1 MGLSG
6 WACQISCMPH
16 ASEDRYVCACMC
28 SMLHANCGH
37 AWAQHAGFP
46 MGMRHAPE
54 RAEHAQSSNCATCA
68 HGNTCMQNIAS
79 CARCDTRSQPQERTP
94 YSNCATC
101 AHGNACTQSI
111 ASCARCDTRSQ
122 PQERTPR
129 KLRTNVRAHV
139 YLSQR
144 VGKDTPEVV
153 DEGLSGRPRCAR
165 SCQVSWSP
173 TRRADVK
180 RSRA

>member
-1 MGLSG
+1 MSG

-16 ASEDRYVCACMC
+16 VSEDQHVCACMS

-46 MGMRHAPE
+46 MGMRHAHE

-94 YSNCATC
+94 
-101 AHGNACTQSI
+101 
-111 ASCARCDTRSQ
+111 
-122 PQERTPR
+122 R

-139 YLSQR
+139 CLAQR

-165 SCQVSWSP
+165 SCQVST
-173 TRRADVK
+173 TRRRRTLAGVK
-180 RSRA
+180 NCRLQAGRVVDARSLV